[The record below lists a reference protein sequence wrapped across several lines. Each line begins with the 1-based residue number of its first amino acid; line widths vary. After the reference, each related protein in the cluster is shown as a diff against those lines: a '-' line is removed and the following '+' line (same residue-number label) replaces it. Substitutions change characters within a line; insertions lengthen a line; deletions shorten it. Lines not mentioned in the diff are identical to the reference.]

1 MSVAINQNESNS
13 SPLLVVN
20 ALKKNYYMGKIEI
33 NALNGVSFA
42 VFPGEFIALMGTSG
56 SGKTTLL
63 NLIGGLD
70 SITSGTIHL
79 EGKNLADMSDKDL
92 TSIRRKRMGFIFQFF
107 NLIPVL
113 TAFENVELPLKVLK
127 IPKYERK
134 KRILKIFEELG
145 IADRTNNK
153 PDQLSGGQQQR
164 VAIARA
170 LALNPAII
178 LADEPTGNLDSK
190 TAKSIMETLVQLNRE
205 YNKTIIMV
213 THDPNLAN
221 YCTRTL
227 FMSDGKILK
236 DTLNKL

>member
-1 MSVAINQNESNS
+1 
-13 SPLLVVN
+13 
-20 ALKKNYYMGKIEI
+20 
-33 NALNGVSFA
+33 
-42 VFPGEFIALMGTSG
+42 MGTSG

-79 EGKNLADMSDKDL
+79 EGINLADMSDKEL
-92 TSIRRKRMGFIFQFF
+92 TKVRRERMGFIFQFF

-113 TAFENVELPLKVLK
+113 SAYENVELPLKVLK
-127 IPKYERK
+127 VPKSERK
-134 KRILKIFEELG
+134 ERITRIFQELEIG
-145 IADRTNNK
+145 DRMKNK

-170 LALNPAII
+170 LALDPTII

-190 TAKSIMETLVQLNRE
+190 TTANIMDILVQLNQK

-213 THDPNLAN
+213 THDAELAK

-227 FMSDGKILK
+227 LMSDGKIIK
-236 DTLNKL
+236 DTSEAY